1 MSHICT
7 LATRADI
14 RSGVGAG
21 CLYFVWAFGDAS
33 VKINR
38 VSSRAYFLLISL
50 HRGVV
55 AAKEMFMYRQNFSIR
70 LLAILFVMS
79 SALFV
84 TAGTGKV
91 VEITKGLVY
100 VEIGSL
106 ESMKTGDALELTDAA
121 GKLVATL
128 EIQEVYAD
136 YFACRPIPAVAV
148 RNIAIG
154 MTVRP
159 KNAEPLK
166 QSVAS
171 PTVNE
176 APTSAVN
183 RVVPLAKAGPS
194 ANSEY
199 SSNATPAA
207 RQESSYIGTSDSR
220 IPTIVLPAEVN
231 DVVGVGYFGTYT
243 ADLLMEQLML
253 CDKVKLLDR
262 SILGTQMEEADLAG
276 EYIDPATAMKKGKIA
291 GAKYAVKVTM
301 QRPDVVNV
309 SNGIPLASV
318 MGAIGSALG
327 RNIGAQYASNVEIA
341 NLKASVSLTARVIDI
356 ETGEVLFMTS
366 GQGFAKGKAQV
377 GMEYGALAGAKIN
390 NGAEGF
396 KQTVTGKAIQKA
408 FMTVGRS
415 LDAFFNGRTQSR
427 VMGTASGFGRFDEE
441 LYRKGMSLYSGMT
454 KLNDEDLQSLWFEH
468 SDLFQQYKAAKKK
481 LRTSNV
487 LNVVGAVAVV
497 GAGILL
503 YAAEGNDADESM
515 YSIGGVA
522 CAAVAVAGIVSGTI
536 MNISAHKKVED
547 VKDRYNRLIRSNNL
561 SVGKRASSSGWSLDL
576 VSSGIVGLR
585 LTF

>member
-1 MSHICT
+1 M
-7 LATRADI
+7 
-14 RSGVGAG
+14 
-21 CLYFVWAFGDAS
+21 
-33 VKINR
+33 
-38 VSSRAYFLLISL
+38 
-50 HRGVV
+50 
-55 AAKEMFMYRQNFSIR
+55 
-70 LLAILFVMS
+70 
-79 SALFV
+79 
-84 TAGTGKV
+84 
-91 VEITKGLVY
+91 
-100 VEIGSL
+100 
-106 ESMKTGDALELTDAA
+106 
-121 GKLVATL
+121 
-128 EIQEVYAD
+128 
-136 YFACRPIPAVAV
+136 
-148 RNIAIG
+148 
-154 MTVRP
+154 
-159 KNAEPLK
+159 
-166 QSVAS
+166 
-171 PTVNE
+171 
-176 APTSAVN
+176 
-183 RVVPLAKAGPS
+183 
-194 ANSEY
+194 
-199 SSNATPAA
+199 
-207 RQESSYIGTSDSR
+207 
-220 IPTIVLPAEVN
+220 
-231 DVVGVGYFGTYT
+231 GVGYFGTYT

-262 SILGTQMEEADLAG
+262 SILDTQMEEADLAG